1 MKKIL
6 IVDDMNTV
14 RMYHRQILLQS
25 GFEIEEACNGMEGLE
40 KAMQDRFDLAL
51 VDVNMP
57 KMDGYR
63 MIQELRANEETRHL
77 LTIMIS
83 TESKPLDREK
93 AWLAGANF
101 YLVKPVSPA
110 DLTMAVLLM
119 TGVTPS

>member
-6 IVDDMNTV
+6 VVDDMNTV
-14 RMYHRQILLQS
+14 RMYHRQILFQA
-25 GFEIEEACNGMEGLE
+25 GFQIEEACNGMEGLE
-40 KAMQDRFDLAL
+40 KAMQDHFDLAL

-83 TESKPLDREK
+83 TEAKPLDREK

-110 DLTMAVLLM
+110 DLIMAVLLM